1 MQKHLKGQKNAD
13 SSEKYFGVRP
23 DKKDETSITDLAKK
37 QFSKS
42 LNNDIDHIEIRE
54 GWKFGWSFHTS
65 NKTTLARGLI
75 TNDHLDL
82 TLAIQ
87 KVKWYRIVMALAA
100 IAGLISAFKFF

>member
-1 MQKHLKGQKNAD
+1 MQKHLKGQKNVD
-13 SSEKYFGVRP
+13 SSENYFGVRP

-37 QFSKS
+37 QLSKS
-42 LNNDIDHIEIRE
+42 LNDDIDHIEIRK

-65 NKTTLARGLI
+65 DKTTLARGLI

-87 KVKWYRIVMALAA
+87 KVKWYRIAMALAA
-100 IAGLISAFKFF
+100 IAGLISAFQFF